1 MATWL
6 RVLGVVLVAVTPGG
20 LFVLVAWLLA
30 RAVAESMR
38 TEHGPRGRRLARAV
52 ARVRL
57 RDVWAQARRTV

>member
-20 LFVLVAWLLA
+20 LLVLAAWLLA

-38 TEHGPRGRRLARAV
+38 TEHGPRGRRLVRAV
-52 ARVRL
+52 ARVRW
-57 RDVWAQARRTV
+57 RAVWDQARRAV